1 MTHLPVNKTIQVQAR
16 YTIWLWYNVYVLD
29 NNIQFVTNKHKI
41 RICDAD
47 VSDALNLI
55 YDCEL

>member
-16 YTIWLWYNVYVLD
+16 YIQYNYVLD

-47 VSDALNLI
+47 VSDA
-55 YDCEL
+55 

>member
-29 NNIQFVTNKHKI
+29 NNIQFVTNMHKI

-47 VSDALNLI
+47 VSDA
-55 YDCEL
+55 